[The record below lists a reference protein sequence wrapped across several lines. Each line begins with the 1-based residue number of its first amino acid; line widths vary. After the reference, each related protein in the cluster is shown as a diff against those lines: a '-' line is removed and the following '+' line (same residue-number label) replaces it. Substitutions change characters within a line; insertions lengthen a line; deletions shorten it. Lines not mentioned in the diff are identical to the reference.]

1 MNKKIY
7 ILSSLLLLTVLSA
20 CSTTS
25 QQGRQIE
32 SFSFTD
38 QHGQTFGSEQL
49 AGKVWIANFIFT
61 NCETVCPPMTMEMA
75 ALQKKL
81 AEKSIEV
88 EFVSFTVDPQVDS
101 PEVLQTYIRQFTD
114 DVSNWHLLTGYP
126 QDEIESFARE
136 QFQTIIHKPDS
147 SDQVIHG
154 TNFYLV
160 NQQGHVVKEVN
171 YVEPSYADDLMKD
184 IRKLV
189 NGTPF

>member
-7 ILSSLLLLTVLSA
+7 ILSSLLFLTVLSA
-20 CSTTS
+20 CSTTY
-25 QQGRQIE
+25 QHGRQIE

-38 QHGQTFGSEQL
+38 QHGQPFGSDQL

-81 AEKSIEV
+81 AEEAIEV

-101 PEVLQTYIRQFTD
+101 PDVLQTYIRQFTD
-114 DVSNWHLLTGYP
+114 DVSNWHLLTGYT

-154 TNFYLV
+154 TNFYLI
-160 NQQGHVVKEVN
+160 NEQGLLVEEVN
-171 YVEPSYADDLMKD
+171 YVDPTYLDELLKSMK
-184 IRKLV
+184 KLLKD
-189 NGTPF
+189 

>member
-25 QQGRQIE
+25 QHGRQIE

-38 QHGQTFGSEQL
+38 QHGQPFGSDQL

-81 AEKSIEV
+81 AEEAIEV

-101 PEVLQTYIRQFTD
+101 PDVLQTYIQQFTD
-114 DVSNWHLLTGYP
+114 DVSNWHLLTGYT

-154 TNFYLV
+154 TNFYLI
-160 NQQGHVVKEVN
+160 NEQGLLVEEVN
-171 YVEPSYADDLMKD
+171 YVDPTYLDELMKAMK
-184 IRKLV
+184 KLLKD
-189 NGTPF
+189 